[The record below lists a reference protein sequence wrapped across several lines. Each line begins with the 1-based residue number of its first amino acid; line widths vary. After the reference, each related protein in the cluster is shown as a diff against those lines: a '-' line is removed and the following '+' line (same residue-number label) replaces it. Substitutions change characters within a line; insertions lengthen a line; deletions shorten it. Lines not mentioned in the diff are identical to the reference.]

1 MPRLPPVPGSRD
13 RTIRAAA
20 LAAALACL
28 AALVAGCGADE
39 GASETARSSAPL
51 SFIQTARSGSFL
63 GGNGAKQTLVLRGV
77 GGAAALG
84 AEGSGAG
91 GSAGAIA
98 TAVLI
103 RRAHQLLGPQP
114 LQATLSGA
122 EVIPQRY
129 RLELERPRYDGVRQ
143 ELSFDARIVGGSP
156 ELAPPSFGAATL
168 TIGSNLAG
176 YELKGSVRSVQP
188 GLEQQQGEPLADAL
202 VTVSLDGLG
211 LVTATSDA
219 DGNFSVGP
227 LPAGSY
233 VVEASER
240 GYRLDRAARTLPPGS
255 EPLELDLEAEEG
267 SVQAG

>member
-1 MPRLPPVPGSRD
+1 VRGRRS
-13 RTIRAAA
+13 RTILAPAI
-20 LAAALACL
+20 AAALACT
-28 AALVAGCGADE
+28 AFALAGCGGGDDDSAE
-39 GASETARSSAPL
+39 PAASVPPT
-51 SFIQTARSGSFL
+51 FIQTARSGSFF

-77 GGAAALG
+77 GGAAAFG

-98 TAVLI
+98 TAVLV
-103 RRAHQLLGPQP
+103 RRAHQLLGPEP

-129 RLELERPRYDGVRQ
+129 ELELEHPRYDGVRQ
-143 ELSFDARIVGGSP
+143 ELSFDARIVDGSP

-168 TIGSNLAG
+168 TIGSSLPG
-176 YELKGSVRSVQP
+176 YELTGSVDSLEP

-202 VTVSLDGLG
+202 ITVSLDGLG

-233 VVEASER
+233 EVEASKR
-240 GYRLDRAARTLPPGS
+240 GYRLDREERTLPPGS
-255 EPLELDLEAEEG
+255 DALELELKAEEQVAQEG
-267 SVQAG
+267 